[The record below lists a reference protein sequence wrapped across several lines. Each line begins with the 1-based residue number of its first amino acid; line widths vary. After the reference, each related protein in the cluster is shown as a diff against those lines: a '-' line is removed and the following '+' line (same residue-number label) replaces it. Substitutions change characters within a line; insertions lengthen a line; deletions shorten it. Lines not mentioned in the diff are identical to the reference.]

1 MKMTATDFKARCL
14 AVLDR
19 VRDRGETVVIT
30 KRGRVVASLVPAGD
44 TEDRPWLRVRGTA
57 RWHGD
62 PFAPAIEEADV
73 EALR

>member
-1 MKMTATDFKARCL
+1 MKMTATEFKARCL

-30 KRGRVVASLVPAGD
+30 KHGRVVASVVPAGD
-44 TEDRPWLRVRGTA
+44 AEDRPWLRVRGTA
-57 RWHGD
+57 QWHDD
-62 PFAPAIEEADV
+62 PFAPAVEEADV